1 MADGTENTALEPADP
16 AFEQADTFEQAGT
29 FELTGGGATINFDS
43 RSGELHYRGPSRP
56 PLRDFLEVTET
67 VEPEDTA
74 IGRLV
79 TATLRAAEDG
89 DSSTITALL
98 PRVNLRDRRVRRVRV
113 AGGVDDEPFEHR
125 RARAGRGR
133 GAGLHA
139 QDHAGDGALG
149 DAARPCQF
157 TAVHDREPPG
167 PAVLRV
173 TGSCTFN
180 TAGFT
185 VELCR
190 HEPQG
195 INPRDLLLD
204 LTITP
209 PDDVAAQV
217 ITTVEVVY
225 KEQTEAEFD
234 TVTILP
240 DGISVPVQTVV

>member
-1 MADGTENTALEPADP
+1 MGPTT
-16 AFEQADTFEQAGT
+16 QAGPRTQRPNSRRLEQAGT
-29 FELTGGGATINFDS
+29 FELTGGGATITFDA
-43 RSGELHYRGPSRP
+43 RSGQLHYQGPSRP
-56 PLRDFLEVTET
+56 PLRDFREVTET

-79 TATLRAAEDG
+79 TATLTAADDG

-98 PRVNLRDRRVRRVRV
+98 PRVNLRTGETAEFESIAVWTTSRSTIGGPGLVEGVVQDYVHRTVRGT
-113 AGGVDDEPFEHR
+113 AS
-125 RARAGRGR
+125 
-133 GAGLHA
+133 
-139 QDHAGDGALG
+139 LG
-149 DAARPCQF
+149 EAAKPCQF
-157 TAVHDREPPG
+157 TAIHDREPPG

-173 TGSCTFN
+173 TGTCTFN

-209 PDDVAAQV
+209 PDGVVAEV

-240 DGISVPVQTVV
+240 DGISVDVVNAF

>member
-1 MADGTENTALEPADP
+1 M
-16 AFEQADTFEQAGT
+16 
-29 FELTGGGATINFDS
+29 
-43 RSGELHYRGPSRP
+43 
-56 PLRDFLEVTET
+56 
-67 VEPEDTA
+67 
-74 IGRLV
+74 

-98 PRVNLRDRRVRRVRV
+98 PRVNLRTGESAEFESLAVWTTSRSSI
-113 AGGVDDEPFEHR
+113 GGPGLVEGVVQDYTHR
-125 RARAGRGR
+125 TMRGT
-133 GAGLHA
+133 A
-139 QDHAGDGALG
+139 ALG
-149 DAARPCQF
+149 EAAKPCQF

-240 DGISVPVQTVV
+240 DGISVPVVNACLTTFWSRSRAPNRARIGLAGGPADR